1 MSRSSADGVHPQLR
15 RAVLD
20 CLADLRSGD
29 QVLVACSGGPDSL
42 ALAAATVQ
50 VSRERNLRCAAVIV
64 DHQLQPGSAE
74 VAEQAAVT
82 CRLLGMERIDVIP
95 VSVTGDGGPEA
106 AARAARYQA
115 LAACAE
121 EVDAV
126 AVLLAHTMDDQAET
140 VLLRLARGSGARTL
154 AAMAPQQG
162 LYRRPFLGLARAIV
176 HEGCQQALAPLGRQ
190 PWQDPHNV
198 DSRFAR
204 VRVRTVL
211 ADLVQAL
218 GPGVVAGL
226 ARSAA
231 LLRDDADAL
240 DEQAQTWLSLHVQE
254 SANCPRVEYDL
265 PVEELMAM
273 TRAVRTRVIRA
284 CCLAAGSPAA
294 DLDRAH
300 IDEVE
305 RLVTHWHGQGE
316 VALPGQVQAWRDY
329 GRLRIHG
336 RQ

>member
-1 MSRSSADGVHPQLR
+1 MLR

-20 CLADLRSGD
+20 CLTDLRPGD

-42 ALAAATVQ
+42 ALVAATVQ

-64 DHQLQPGSAE
+64 DHQLQAESDE
-74 VAEQAAVT
+74 VARQAAAT
-82 CRLLGMERIDVIP
+82 CRLLGMERVEVIP

-106 AARAARYQA
+106 AARTARYQA
-115 LAACAE
+115 LAACAKE
-121 EVDAV
+121 TDAV

-162 LYRRPFLGLARAIV
+162 LYRRPFLGLSRSTV
-176 HEGCQQALAPLGRQ
+176 HEGCRQALAPLGRQ

-204 VRVRTVL
+204 VRVRAVL

-240 DEQAQTWLSLHVQE
+240 DEQAQIWMSVHAKE
-254 SANCPRVEYDL
+254 SATSPAVEYDL
-265 PVEELMAM
+265 PIEELMALA
-273 TRAVRTRVIRA
+273 RALRTRVIRA
-284 CCLAAGSPAA
+284 CCLGAGSPAA

-300 IDEVE
+300 IDEVD

-316 VALPGQVQAWRDY
+316 IALPGQVQARRDY